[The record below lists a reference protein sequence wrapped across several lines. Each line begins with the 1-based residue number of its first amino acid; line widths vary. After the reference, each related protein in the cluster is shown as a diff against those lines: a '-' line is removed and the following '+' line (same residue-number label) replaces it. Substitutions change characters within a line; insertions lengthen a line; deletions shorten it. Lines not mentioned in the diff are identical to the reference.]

1 MVEWI
6 KQAVARSGWSQ
17 NDIDGVCWWI
27 GLYVMGYCEAIGN
40 ENKFDLIFKTV
51 FTKYFRH

>member
-1 MVEWI
+1 MVEWT
-6 KQAVARSGWSQ
+6 KQAVARSGWSL

-40 ENKFDLIFKTV
+40 ENKFDIIFKTV